1 MKTSQASSR
10 QTGAAWLRPFRN
22 AGILALGRGM
32 QGVLSLAYVALA
44 SRTLGPSEFGM
55 LVLVHSTV
63 LVAAQLVRFQS
74 WQAVLKYG
82 APALLS
88 ADHTALHRVLFF
100 ALGLDILSAAFAS
113 VVLSHFMPAIAAF
126 VGIPAAV
133 APLATLYAMSVAF
146 VILGAAPLGVLRL
159 LDRHDLISWQTIVEP
174 IVRCAGAVLLFA
186 SHGSL
191 AEFLL
196 VWFVATV
203 LGKGALFVA
212 ASKALAARGLS
223 PRRAALDRRCLAP
236 APGIWRFSAGTNLS
250 SMLNLN
256 DTQIGPLLAGNLLG
270 PAEAGLYRIAQQVA
284 NVVSKPVHKLLVPAI
299 YTDMSQL
306 TAAGDRHTRR
316 DVVARSGLV
325 AGLVGVGI
333 FAVLAA
339 FGADLL
345 TLVFGDAYR
354 AATGPMLWFSFAGV
368 LATFGFPLAPL
379 LISGGKV
386 RHVVYIRLAALATYL
401 VAFHLLVPAYA
412 LLGAGITVNI
422 HALVTVAGTLWCARG
437 LLSPDDVRRP

>member
-1 MKTSQASSR
+1 MKTTQASSR
-10 QTGAAWLRPFRN
+10 PTGAAWLRPFRN

-44 SRTLGPSEFGM
+44 SRTLGPSAFGV

-82 APALLS
+82 APALLAS
-88 ADHTALHRVLFF
+88 DRESLHRVLFF
-100 ALGLDILSAAFAS
+100 ALGLDIVSAALAS
-113 VVLSHFMPAIAAF
+113 AILAHTMPAIAAF
-126 VGIPAAV
+126 VGIPDTV

-174 IVRCAGAVLLFA
+174 LVRCAGAVFLFV
-186 SHGSL
+186 SDGSL
-191 AEFLL
+191 AAFLL
-196 VWFVATV
+196 VWFIATA

-223 PRRAALDRRCLAP
+223 LQRAALDRRCLAP

-270 PAEAGLYRIAQQVA
+270 AADAGLYRIAQQVA

-306 TAAGDRHTRR
+306 TAAGDRRTRR
-316 DVVARSGLV
+316 DVVARSGPI
-325 AGLVGVGI
+325 AGLAGLAI
-333 FAVLAA
+333 FAFLAM

-345 TLVFGDAYR
+345 ALVFGDAYR
-354 AATGPMLWFSFAGV
+354 EAAGPMLWLAFAGV
-368 LATFGFPLAPL
+368 LATFAFPLAPL
-379 LISGGKV
+379 LMSGGKV
-386 RHVVYIRLAALATYL
+386 RHVVIIRLAALAAYL
-401 VAFHLLVPAYA
+401 VAFYLLVPAYA
-412 LLGAGITVNI
+412 LLGAGVTVNV
-422 HALVTVAGTLWCARG
+422 HALVTVAGMAWCARD
-437 LLSPDDVRRP
+437 LLRADATRRP

>member
-1 MKTSQASSR
+1 MKTTHASSR
-10 QTGAAWLRPFRN
+10 SNGAAWLRPFRN

-44 SRTLGPSEFGM
+44 SRALGPGAFGV

-82 APALLS
+82 APALLA
-88 ADHTALHRVLFF
+88 ADHAALHRVLLF
-100 ALGLDILSAAFAS
+100 ALGLDVVSGALAG
-113 VVLSHFMPAIAAF
+113 VVLVHAMPTLAAF
-126 VGIPAAV
+126 VGIPDAV
-133 APLATLYAMSVAF
+133 VPLATLYAMSVAF

-174 IVRCAGAVLLFA
+174 VVRCAGALFLFA
-186 SHGSL
+186 SDGLL
-191 AEFLL
+191 AGFLM
-196 VWFVATV
+196 VWFVATA

-223 PRRAALDRRCLAP
+223 LRHAALDRRCLAP

-270 PAEAGLYRIAQQVA
+270 AADAGLYRIAQQVA

-306 TAAGDRHTRR
+306 TAAGDRRTRR
-316 DVVARSGLV
+316 EVVARSGLV
-325 AGLVGVGI
+325 AGLAGIAI
-333 FAVLAA
+333 FALLAA

-345 TLVFGDAYR
+345 TLVFGEAYR
-354 AATGPMLWFSFAGV
+354 AATGPMLWLSFAGV
-368 LATFGFPLAPL
+368 LATFAFPLAPL
-379 LISGGKV
+379 LMSGGKV
-386 RHVVYIRLAALATYL
+386 RHVVIIRLAALVAYL
-401 VAFHLLVPAYA
+401 IAFYLLVPVHA
-412 LLGAGITVNI
+412 LLGAGLAVNL
-422 HALVTVAGTLWCARG
+422 HALLTVAGMAWCARE
-437 LLSPDDVRRP
+437 LLGRDDVQQR